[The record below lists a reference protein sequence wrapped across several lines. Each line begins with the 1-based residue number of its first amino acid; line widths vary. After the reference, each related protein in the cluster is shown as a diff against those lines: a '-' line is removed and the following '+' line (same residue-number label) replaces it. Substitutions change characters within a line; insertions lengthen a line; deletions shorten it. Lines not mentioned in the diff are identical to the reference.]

1 MTQDSGSTPMPAANE
16 LAALK
21 IDRAA
26 KRRRVPLWPFL
37 IIAVIVAAVVALP
50 AIQKNMEG
58 VEVVTA
64 PAISVHSMKQLATD
78 APREADLTAAGYV
91 VADRQAVLAATLVGR
106 LSKLNVKEAEDVKK
120 GQIVAEV
127 EHFAID
133 AQIVELKASIAEQK
147 AEIERLRKSHA
158 QALAEVD
165 SAKTAL
171 ATFDAETAEMKIMW
185 ADAKRRLERDRK
197 LAEANALGFSE
208 AEDRETEVKMAEAK
222 METIKRRRTESE
234 QTIEVRIR
242 QAEVAKSAIAV
253 AEAHLASTESRT
265 GILESQRI
273 EYFIH
278 APFDGVVTEKA
289 AEQGEIIAPV
299 SVGGQMA
306 RGSIVTVADWDSL
319 QAEVDVAETY
329 IARVKPG
336 QRASITVDAMPG
348 KFFAGKAQ
356 RILPRAD
363 RSKATLQVRVEFLKD
378 KDGKSVFASE
388 RILPDMGIRVKFLPD
403 DAPAG
408 TETGEVKP
416 KTCVPQEAL
425 QGDGAAAFV
434 WIVKDKKALKRP
446 VTAGE
451 RAGNW
456 VEIAKGIDPGDQ
468 VVVKGAEKLS
478 QDGEKV
484 KVPEK

>member
-1 MTQDSGSTPMPAANE
+1 MPAAND

-21 IDRAA
+21 IDRAG
-26 KRRRVPLWPFL
+26 KRRRLPLWPFL
-37 IIAVIVAAVVALP
+37 FVAALAAVVVAYP

-58 VEVVTA
+58 VEVATA
-64 PAISVHSMKQLATD
+64 PAISVLALKQLAAST
-78 APREADLTAAGYV
+78 PREADLTAAGYI
-91 VADRQAVLAATLVGR
+91 VADRQAVLAATFVGR

-120 GQIVAEV
+120 DQIVAEV

-133 AQIVELKASIAEQK
+133 AQIAELEADSAEQK

-165 SAKTAL
+165 SAKSAL
-171 ATFDAETAEMKIMW
+171 ATFDAETDEMKIMW

-208 AEDRETEVKMAEAK
+208 ADDRETEVKMAEAK
-222 METIKRRRTESE
+222 LETIKRRRTESE
-234 QTIEVRIR
+234 QTIEVRVR
-242 QAEVAKSAIAV
+242 QAEVAQSAIAV
-253 AEAHLASTESRT
+253 AEAHLATTEARL
-265 GILESQRI
+265 GVLESQRI

-329 IARVKPG
+329 IARVRPG
-336 QRASITVDAMPG
+336 QRAAITVDAMPG
-348 KFFAGKAQ
+348 KVFAGKAQ

-363 RSKATLQVRVEFLKD
+363 RAKATLQVRVEFLKD
-378 KDGKSVFASE
+378 KDGKSVFAGE

-408 TETGEVKP
+408 AETGAVKP
-416 KTCVPQEAL
+416 KTCVPKEAL
-425 QGDGAAAFV
+425 QGDGAAACV
-434 WIVKDKKALKRP
+434 WIVKDKKALKRA
-446 VTAGE
+446 VTPGE
-451 RAGNW
+451 RAGDW
-456 VEIAKGIDPGDQ
+456 VEIAKGIEPGDQ

-484 KVPEK
+484 KVPER